1 MKRTP
6 DVLLECK
13 SDAERKIF
21 DLLASADLGAD
32 WTAFHSLNCS
42 EHEYKRWAEIDFLL
56 LSKDFALVLEVKG
69 GRVRREDGVW
79 KYRDRYDVDHESRE
93 GPLGQANSAMQAL
106 RKRLVEHYGLGE
118 AVETELC
125 FGFGAV
131 FPDVDWDLDTVE
143 MPRALFCDRRE
154 SANSDAFARYLRELK
169 AYWAAKF
176 PGKRGLDQDALK
188 AVRAKLRP
196 DVDVYPPFSVR
207 IGHAV
212 DAMERMTEEQYGIVD
227 VIDDN
232 DRVLVSGGAGTG
244 KTFLMLQAARRSAS
258 QGLKV
263 LVVVQSRILATHL
276 RRLEPDP
283 NVEIR
288 AFDRIR
294 ELHNPFDVL
303 FVDEGQDLMS
313 FDALDS
319 LSQHLNGG
327 LDHGKWR
334 WFMDENNQSSLA
346 GSFDPEALAYL
357 RDGLEGGRPVSVP
370 LRKNVRNTIEIARRV
385 ALWTGADIGRTEL
398 SGHGGQPKL
407 HRLGYPEEEPREASE
422 AISKL
427 IGSGVEPQEI
437 GIILSSSAG
446 PLTVSK
452 LDPEIRNLCVRLDTA
467 TVKSDLRGRIVV
479 GTSADF
485 KGLER
490 PIIVALGFHGADYCG
505 SKLNELYVALTRANY
520 AFHLFADAALSEAVK
535 KNEAKFQKILGAA

>member
-1 MKRTP
+1 MKRIP

-13 SDAERKIF
+13 SDAERKVF
-21 DLLASADLGAD
+21 ELLAGVDLGAD

-42 EHEYKRWAEIDFLL
+42 EHEYKRWTEIDFLL
-56 LSKDFALVLEVKG
+56 LSRDFALVLEVKG

-79 KYRDRYDVDHESRE
+79 KYRDRYDVDHVSRE
-93 GPLGQANSAMQAL
+93 GPLGQANSAMQAV
-106 RKRLVEHYGLGE
+106 RKRLIEHYGLGS
-118 AVETELC
+118 AVESALC

-143 MPRALFCDRRE
+143 MPRTLFCDRRE
-154 SANSDAFARYLRELK
+154 ASDPQELTRYLRNLK
-169 AYWAAKF
+169 SYWAAKF
-176 PGKRGLDQDALK
+176 PGKPGLSQEALK

-207 IGHAV
+207 IGYAIE
-212 DAMERMTEEQYGIVD
+212 AMARMTEEQYGIVD

-232 DRVLVSGGAGTG
+232 HRVLISGGAGTG

-258 QGLKV
+258 QGQKV
-263 LVVVQSRILATHL
+263 LIVVESPILATHL
-276 RRLEPDP
+276 RRLEPNP

-288 AFDRIR
+288 AFDRVR
-294 ELHNPFDVL
+294 GLRTPFDVL

-313 FDALDS
+313 FDALDV
-319 LSQHLNGG
+319 LSKHLSGG

-357 RDGLEGGRPVSVP
+357 RNGLEGGRPVSVP
-370 LRKNVRNTIEIARRV
+370 LRKNVRNTLEIAKRV

-422 AISKL
+422 VISKL

-437 GIILSSSAG
+437 GIILSSSAD

-452 LDPEIRNLCVRLDTA
+452 LDREVRSLCVKLDTS
-467 TVKSDLRGRIVV
+467 TVKSDLRGRMVI
-479 GTSADF
+479 GSSADF

-520 AFHLFADAALSEAVK
+520 AFHVFADAAFCESVK
-535 KNEAKFQKILGAA
+535 KNEAKFQKILGVA